1 MKAGRIVTAAATVV
15 AFVVVILVAVAWSIG
30 TNDIIM
36 LPAPAEAID
45 ARIAVAGH
53 PLPPHRG
60 TFYITFVDE
69 PQANLLTKF
78 YESFNPDA
86 TILPLSDFYGPT
98 VPSQAQQQ
106 KISISQMIGSK
117 QAAQLAAF
125 NALGHPVPEE
135 QVAVAQIEKT
145 SKAVGKLRVNDV
157 ILQVNG
163 QDVHTPDQLRQAV
176 QRLQPGDPVAL
187 VVHRA
192 ASAGPRRLRLTVPT
206 IRNSAG
212 NAIIGIL
219 PQLTFTALPKNL
231 PYKVTINTDNIE
243 GPSAGLMFTLSII
256 NHLSPVDLTHGHKI
270 AGTGTIDAAG
280 NVGAIGGVKQKV
292 IGAREVGAQYFIV
305 PLDNYAE
312 AKPYAKGITLVPVAT
327 LDDALAFLK
336 GLH

>member
-45 ARIAVAGH
+45 ARITVAGH
-53 PLPPHRG
+53 PQPANRG
-60 TFYITFVDE
+60 AFYITFVDE

-86 TILPLSDFYGPT
+86 TILPLSAFYGPT

-117 QAAQLAAF
+117 QAAKLAAF

-157 ILQVNG
+157 ILRVNG
-163 QDVHTPDQLRQAV
+163 QAVHTPDQLRKAV

-187 VVHRA
+187 LVQRT
-192 ASAGPRRLRLTVPT
+192 ASDGPLRLTVPT
-206 IRNSAG
+206 IRNSTG

-231 PYKVTINTDNIE
+231 PYKVTINTNNIE
-243 GPSAGLMFTLSII
+243 GPSAGLIFTLSII

-292 IGAREVGAQYFIV
+292 IGARQVGAQYFIV

-312 AKPYAKGITLVPVAT
+312 AKPYARGITLVPVAT